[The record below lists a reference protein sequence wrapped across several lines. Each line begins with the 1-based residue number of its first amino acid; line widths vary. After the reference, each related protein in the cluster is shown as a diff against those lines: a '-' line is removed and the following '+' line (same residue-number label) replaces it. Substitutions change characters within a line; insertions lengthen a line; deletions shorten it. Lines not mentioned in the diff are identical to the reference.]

1 MNKTLTLILMLSIF
15 SNSFGQGKI
24 KSFWKELK
32 ANETEIS
39 KLTTEKKLDR
49 LNKMVKKVSA
59 ELLIEFSI
67 NENKELPTDIVIS
80 ANGKEEL
87 FPLVDKIISSAY
99 KSEIF
104 TFTALRQA
112 NPDYVG
118 FDYDGKELLIKAMA
132 FVPHETE
139 KGLGMEFIVF
149 EKAMN
154 VDRKFMND
162 YGLMTIDYLIGERI
176 FAEEIIACDFYFKS
190 DIDGETKAIPLTRL
204 NEYLNKR
211 RAFYKNKKK

>member
-15 SNSFGQGKI
+15 SRCSGQNKI

-32 ANETEIS
+32 TNEIEID
-39 KLTTEKKLDR
+39 KLPTEKKLDR
-49 LNKMVKKVSA
+49 LNKMVKKISA

-87 FPLVDKIISSAY
+87 FPLVDKIVN
-99 KSEIF
+99 SEYNSKIF

-139 KGLGMEFIVF
+139 QGLGMEFIIF

-154 VDRKFMND
+154 VDRKFMQD

-190 DIDGETKAIPLTRL
+190 DIDGETKAIPLTEL
-204 NEYLNKR
+204 NNYLNKR
-211 RAFYKNKKK
+211 REFYKNKKK